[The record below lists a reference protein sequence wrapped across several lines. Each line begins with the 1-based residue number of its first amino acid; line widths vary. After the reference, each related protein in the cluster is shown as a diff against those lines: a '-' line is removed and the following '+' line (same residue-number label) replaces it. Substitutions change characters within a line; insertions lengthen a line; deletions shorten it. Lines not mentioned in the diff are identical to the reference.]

1 MNRGN
6 TLRGSQKLTALAQV
20 GSERKYIVIVIN
32 VNSFI
37 FD

>member
-1 MNRGN
+1 MNRDD
-6 TLRGSQKLTALAQV
+6 TLRGSHEAFAQV